1 MWFFLLPFQCK
12 HLIIFVSSV
21 TAVFLCF
28 VNYVCCQDWPLIYWH
43 FYIWRTYWI
52 MGTLKSCLSLT
63 IPSFL
68 FSVTRHINIFM
79 DIPGFVSMKLLCLH
93 LKVCFVSCI
102 NWTFVTKAHL
112 VFPWLVSNCWAL
124 CPFLTHYIS
133 VQLQIEEISRKLRTG
148 ELGIPVNPEERCA
161 SMPNKTNNHLCSA

>member
-1 MWFFLLPFQCK
+1 ME
-12 HLIIFVSSV
+12 
-21 TAVFLCF
+21 
-28 VNYVCCQDWPLIYWH
+28 
-43 FYIWRTYWI
+43 
-52 MGTLKSCLSLT
+52 
-63 IPSFL
+63 
-68 FSVTRHINIFM
+68 
-79 DIPGFVSMKLLCLH
+79 IPGFCNNDEVVMFASEGLFCFLCKLNFCTSLLWQ
-93 LKVCFVSCI
+93 K
-102 NWTFVTKAHL
+102 THL